1 MTVKLI
7 QYILTSLLIVKIA
20 VGIFIEVR
28 GNKISIKRKWI
39 SSSILTVGG
48 IMIFIWFLI
57 IKQRNI
63 INIGMFSYLMISY
76 SAIWFIE
83 GIYLLIYCKKLGK
96 QE

>member
-1 MTVKLI
+1 MTGKLI
-7 QYILTSLLIVKIA
+7 QYILTSLLVVKSA

-28 GNKISIKRKWI
+28 GNKVSIKRKWI

-57 IKQRNI
+57 FKQG
-63 INIGMFSYLMISY
+63 NIGMFSYLMIIY